1 MPDKIII
8 EYHLIEE
15 SFMKKTLFSI
25 LVVIMNVMLISS
37 LVFADG
43 ETRKATQKEKD
54 FYRMVMETLIK
65 SLPAGPEGWGEEKN
79 QFAELEYVAPNCEKY
94 PFRVS
99 YGASWNDFTRKQAAD
114 EEIQKVLAPKMVSN
128 ISNPEYKK
136 LTEQNDKLAKEFG
149 DAVGKND
156 KTTVERLQ
164 KEMDALS
171 KKFQAITDANDK
183 ESDSIMEKMSARD
196 VSIKVSIQVNNLSE
210 GLNESVVQ
218 DAPVAGCLTYRS
230 QGRWTKE
237 NGWLEGTTYVLL
249 GKGWQL
255 KTDGGTSIE
264 TKERKGIPST
274 TVQAIIVWVQAD
286 PARAKQVLEKID
298 WSALKKLI
306 QN

>member
-1 MPDKIII
+1 
-8 EYHLIEE
+8 
-15 SFMKKTLFSI
+15 MKKPLFPI
-25 LVVIMNVMLISS
+25 LVVIMSVLLISS

-43 ETRKATQKEKD
+43 DTRKATQKEKD
-54 FYRMVMETLIK
+54 FYRMVMETFTK
-65 SLPAGPEGWGEEKN
+65 ALPAGPEGWSEEKN
-79 QFAELEYVAPNCEKY
+79 QFTELELVTPDCEKY
-94 PFRVS
+94 PFRVNH
-99 YGASWNDFTRKQAAD
+99 GASWTDDTRKQAAD
-114 EEIQKVLAPKMVSN
+114 EEMQKVLGPKMISN
-128 ISNPEYKK
+128 SSNPELKK
-136 LTEQNDKLAKEFG
+136 LMEQNDKLAKEFG

-156 KTTVERLQ
+156 KPTVERLQ

-218 DAPVAGCLTYRS
+218 EAPVAGCLTYRS
-230 QGRWTKE
+230 QGRWAKE

-255 KTDGGTSIE
+255 KTDGGTYIE
-264 TKERKGIPST
+264 TKAQKEIPST
-274 TVQAIIVWVQAD
+274 AVQTILISVQAD
-286 PARAKQVLEKID
+286 TARAKKVLEKIN
-298 WSALKKLI
+298 WNALKKLI

>member
-1 MPDKIII
+1 
-8 EYHLIEE
+8 
-15 SFMKKTLFSI
+15 MKKPRFSI
-25 LVVIMNVMLISS
+25 LVVIMNIILISS

-65 SLPAGPEGWGEEKN
+65 ALPATGPEGWREEKG
-79 QFAELEYVAPNCEKY
+79 QFEELELVTPDCEKY

-99 YGASWNDFTRKQAAD
+99 YGASWTDDTRKQAAD
-114 EEIQKVLAPKMVSN
+114 EEIQKVLAPKMMSN
-128 ISNPEYKK
+128 SSNPELKR
-136 LTEQNDKLAKEFG
+136 LMEQNDKLAKEFA
-149 DAVGKND
+149 DAIGKND
-156 KTTVERLQ
+156 KPTVERLQ

-183 ESDSIMEKMSARD
+183 ESDGIMEKMSARD
-196 VSIKVSIQVNNLSE
+196 VSIKVGIQVNNLSE

-230 QGRWTKE
+230 QGEWTKN

-264 TKERKGIPST
+264 KKERKGIPST

-298 WSALKKLI
+298 WNALKKLI

>member
-1 MPDKIII
+1 
-8 EYHLIEE
+8 
-15 SFMKKTLFSI
+15 MKKPLFSI

-54 FYRMVMETLIK
+54 FYRTVMQTLIK
-65 SLPAGPEGWGEEKN
+65 VLPAGPEGWSEEKN
-79 QFAELEYVAPNCEKY
+79 QFTELELVTPDCEKY

-99 YGASWNDFTRKQAAD
+99 NGASWSDDTRKQAAD
-114 EEIQKVLAPKMVSN
+114 EEMQKVLAPKMMSN
-128 ISNPEYKK
+128 ASDPTYKK
-136 LTEQNDKLAKEFG
+136 LTEERDKLAKEFG
-149 DAVGKND
+149 DALGKND
-156 KTTVERLQ
+156 KPTVERLQ
-164 KEMDALS
+164 SEMETNG
-171 KKFQAITDANDK
+171 KKIQAIIDANDK
-183 ESDSIMEKMSARD
+183 ESDGIMEKMSARD
-196 VSIKVSIQVNNLSE
+196 VSIKVSIQVNEFSE

-230 QGRWTKE
+230 QGEWTKS
-237 NGWLEGTTYVLL
+237 NGWLEGTTYVLF
-249 GKGWQL
+249 GKGWHL

-274 TVQAIIVWVQAD
+274 TVQAIIVCVQAD

-298 WSALKKLI
+298 WNLLKKII